1 MDDAAPGNSLSP
13 ASDSWVTAVHLSR
26 DDSNPR
32 GSGVLIDARRVLTCA
47 HVVYSGPEA
56 YPELWVAFPKAED
69 LMYRRIKV
77 REVMAPPVERRGRQ
91 DVAVLVLDEPVPV
104 EFAARLL
111 CPSSKELVNKR
122 WWAFGFPDGNQG
134 DVLGDSA
141 GGRIGESLAY
151 GWVRLDNIE
160 GDGVRPGY
168 SGGALWSA
176 DYKAV
181 VGLVAQ
187 GRKKDGYA
195 RAVTMR
201 AVAACLPEQELHLL
215 TDWSAE
221 DAGDVALSAWGWTLS
236 KDPESGR
243 HWRPRARGVGSEA
256 ERGFRFC
263 GRAAALRD
271 IVGWIG
277 DSAGDHR
284 QVLLVTGSPGVGK
297 SAVLGRVVTT
307 ADPEIAALLPEHDDA
322 LRAPSGAVAC
332 AVHARHKTALEV
344 AREIATAACAP
355 CPDEVEQLPTLLRS
369 ALENREPG
377 RFSILID
384 ALDEARTPADARTI
398 MRHIA
403 VATAESCA
411 DLGVRVVVGS
421 RRTDDSGD
429 LLAPFRAALRIV
441 DLDTPGYFEPQDLA
455 RYALATL
462 QLVGDERRDSP
473 YADEAVAKPV
483 SDRIAEMAQGNFLI
497 AGLVA
502 RTHGLHD
509 RRVTDIAKLR
519 FTATVDAALRDYL
532 ARLPDV
538 EGVAALE
545 VLTALAYADSPG
557 FSVELWR
564 EAVRAVGGSAPE
576 PRALSTFA
584 RTSAANFLVESSDPD
599 SVTGSFR
606 LFHQALNEALLADR
620 AAEGT
625 LSHDEAHIARALMSL
640 GSPDWQRA
648 PGYLLRSL
656 PGHAVRGGVLD
667 ELLADEAYPLHAD
680 LRRLV
685 PAVKAATSA
694 LARARARLLRT
705 TPQALDASAED
716 RVALFSVTEAREHLG
731 RSFRDSAV
739 PTSYRALWAVGA
751 PHTDDIVLEGHT
763 DWVNTVCVIPTA
775 GRTTLASAGNDGTVR
790 LWNPDTGEEVR
801 VLHAH
806 AGAVRALCSLPT
818 QHGALLASAGDDG
831 IVRLWNPDTGDTRRT
846 LEGHAGWITALCTI
860 EQDEHAL
867 LASAGNDGTVR
878 LWNPDTGEEVRVLHA
893 HAGAVR
899 ALCSLPTQHGALL
912 AGAANDGA
920 IRLWE
925 PGTGDV
931 VQVLEDGPGLV
942 TALCVVDLDGR
953 ALLASARIDGSV
965 CLHDAGGETVRTF
978 ESAGGLIT
986 ALHPVEVDGRT
997 LLASAGDDRFIHLQD
1012 AVTGDEVRVLEGHT
1026 EDVQDVCLVLSDGRA
1041 LLASA
1046 GNDNTV
1052 RLWDT
1057 GSQGVVTMVEPLE
1070 PVEALCAIEGEQ
1082 GALLATVGHGGALRL
1097 WDPATGE
1104 TRRTIKGHTGDITA
1118 LCTIE
1123 VNGRALLASAG
1134 SDRLIRLSNPDTG
1147 ETVRA
1152 LDIENGSVR
1161 AMCQVSTDERVLLA
1175 AADDD
1180 GVVRLHDPD
1189 SGETLHVLPAVKLRA
1204 VLSLCSVVVGER
1216 AYLATA
1222 LDNNAVALWDTQSA
1236 TVVREL
1242 AGHTDWVRG
1251 MCVVSVR
1258 GRTLLATA
1266 AEDRTVRLW
1275 DPDTGEAVATLQG
1288 HTAGVSAV
1296 CSVTVGTRTV
1306 LVSAG
1311 DDRTVRLWDP
1321 EPAHAGAVIPVRS
1334 PVRSLA
1340 PHNHRVFSGFTDGL
1354 LALVLD

>member
-1 MDDAAPGNSLSP
+1 MDDVAPRHGLSP
-13 ASDSWVTAVHLSR
+13 ASDSWVTAIHISQ
-26 DDSNPR
+26 DDPSPR
-32 GSGVLIDARRVLTCA
+32 GSGFLIDGRRVLTCA
-47 HVVYSGPEA
+47 HVVHSGPVA
-56 YPELWVAFPKAED
+56 HPELWVAFPKAED
-69 LMYRRIKV
+69 LMNRRIKV
-77 REVMAPPVERRGRQ
+77 QEVVAPAVESRGQQ
-91 DVAVLVLDEPVPV
+91 DVAILVLEEPVPA
-104 EFAARLL
+104 EFAAPLL
-111 CPSSKELVNKR
+111 RPSPKELVGKR
-122 WWAFGFPDGNQG
+122 WWAFGFPDGF
-134 DVLGDSA
+134 LGDSA
-141 GGRIGESLAY
+141 SGLIGESLGY
-151 GWVRLDNIE
+151 GWVRLDNNDS
-160 GDGVRPGY
+160 DGVQSGF

-176 DYKAV
+176 DYGAV

-187 GRKKDGYA
+187 GRKRDGFG

-201 AVAACLPEQELHLL
+201 AVAACLPDQQLHLL
-215 TDWSAE
+215 TDWTTE

-236 KDPESGR
+236 NDPESGK

-263 GRAAALRD
+263 GRAAALRV
-271 IVGWIG
+271 IVDWIG
-277 DSAGDHR
+277 DSVEDHR

-322 LRAPSGAVAC
+322 LLAPTGAVAC

-355 CPDEVEQLPTLLRS
+355 RPDEVEELPTLLRDS
-369 ALENREPG
+369 LEDRELG
-377 RFSILID
+377 NFTILID
-384 ALDEARTPADARTI
+384 ALDEARTPADARAI

-429 LLAPFRAALRIV
+429 LLTPFRTALRIV
-441 DLDTPGYFEPQDLA
+441 DLDTPEYFEQQDLA

-462 QLVGDERRDSP
+462 QLLGDERRGSP
-473 YADEAVAKPV
+473 YTDESVAKPV
-483 SDRIAEMAQGNFLI
+483 ADRIAEMAQGNFLI

-509 RRVTDIAKLR
+509 RQATDIAELR
-519 FTATVDAALRDYL
+519 FTATVGAALRDYL

-538 EGVAALE
+538 EGVAALDL
-545 VLTALAYADSPG
+545 LTVLAYADSPG
-557 FSVELWR
+557 LTVELWR
-564 EAVRAVGGSAPE
+564 TAIMAVGGSAPAT
-576 PRALSTFA
+576 RALSTFA

-599 SVTGSFR
+599 AVTGSFR

-620 AAEGT
+620 TVEGA
-625 LSHDEAHIARALMSL
+625 LAHDEGRIAQALMSL
-640 GSPDWQRA
+640 GSHNWQNA
-648 PGYLLRSL
+648 PAYLLRSL
-656 PGHAVRGGVLD
+656 PRHAVRGGVLD
-667 ELLADEAYPLHAD
+667 ELLEDEDYPLHAD
-680 LRRLV
+680 LRRLI
-685 PAVKAATSA
+685 PAVKAATST
-694 LARARARLLRT
+694 LARNRARLLRT
-705 TPQALDASAED
+705 TPQALDASAAD

-731 RSFRDSAV
+731 CSFRDSTV
-739 PTSYRALWAVGA
+739 PTSYRAIWAVGA

-763 DWVNTVCVIPTA
+763 DWVNTVCAISTEE

-801 VLHAH
+801 VLRGH
-806 AGAVRALCSLPT
+806 AGAVRALCALPT
-818 QHGALLASAGDDG
+818 KQGILLASAGNDG
-831 IVRLWNPDTGDTRRT
+831 IVRLWNPDTGETRGT
-846 LEGHAGWITALCTI
+846 FEGHTGWITALCSI
-860 EQDEHAL
+860 DRNDQNL

-878 LWNPDTGEEVRVLHA
+878 LWNLDSGEEVRVLQA

-899 ALCSLPTQHGALL
+899 ALCTLPTKQGVLL
-912 AGAANDGA
+912 VSAGNDGA

-925 PGTGDV
+925 PDTGNV
-931 VQVLEDGPGLV
+931 VQVLEDGSGWV
-942 TALCVVDLDGR
+942 TAMCVIDLDGR
-953 ALLASARIDGSV
+953 ALLASARIDGPVLLQDIS
-965 CLHDAGGETVRTF
+965 GETVCSL
-978 ESAGGLIT
+978 EGAGGLIT
-986 ALHPVEVDGRT
+986 ALHPLEVEGRT
-997 LLASAGDDRFIHLQD
+997 LLVSAGDDRLIYLKD

-1026 EDVQDVCLVLSDGRA
+1026 EVVQDVCLVVSDGRA

-1057 GSQGVVTMVEPLE
+1057 GTQGVVTMVEPLE
-1070 PVEALCAIEGEQ
+1070 PLEPVEALCVVEGEQ
-1082 GALLATVGHGGALRL
+1082 GTLLASVGHGGTLRL
-1097 WDPATGE
+1097 WDPDTGE
-1104 TRRTIKGHTGDITA
+1104 TRLTIKAHTSDITA
-1118 LCTIE
+1118 LCAID
-1123 VNGRALLASAG
+1123 VGGRILLASAG
-1134 SDRLIRLSNPDTG
+1134 SDRIMRLSCPDTG
-1147 ETVRA
+1147 ESVRA
-1152 LDIENGSVR
+1152 LETNEWSVR
-1161 AMCQVSTDERVLLA
+1161 AMCQVSTGGRILLA

-1189 SGETLHVLPAVKLRA
+1189 SGEVLHVLPAVRLRA
-1204 VLSLCSVVVGER
+1204 VLSLCSVVAGGR

-1222 LDNNAVALWDTQSA
+1222 WDNNTVGLWDMENA

-1242 AGHTDWVRG
+1242 TGHTDWVRG
-1251 MCVVSVR
+1251 MCVVSAH
-1258 GRTLLATA
+1258 GRALLATA

-1275 DPDTGEAVATLQG
+1275 DPETGEAVATLEG
-1288 HTAGVSAV
+1288 HTARVSAV
-1296 CSVTVGTRTV
+1296 CSITVGNRTL

-1321 EPAHAGAVIPVRS
+1321 EPAHAGVVIPVRS

-1340 PHNHRVFSGFTDGL
+1340 SHNRRVFSGFTDGL

>member
-1 MDDAAPGNSLSP
+1 MTAIHLGQDDP
-13 ASDSWVTAVHLSR
+13 
-26 DDSNPR
+26 NPR
-32 GSGVLIDARRVLTCA
+32 GSGFLIDARRVLTCA
-47 HVVYSGPEA
+47 HVVHPGPVA
-56 YPELWVAFPKAED
+56 HPELWVAFPKAED
-69 LMYRRIKV
+69 LMNRRIKV
-77 REVMAPPVERRGRQ
+77 QEVIAPPVELRSQQ
-91 DVAVLVLDEPVPV
+91 DVAVLVLEEPVSA

-111 CPSSKELVNKR
+111 RPTSKELVSKR
-122 WWAFGFPDGNQG
+122 WWAFGFPDGM
-134 DVLGDSA
+134 LGDSA
-141 GGRIGESLAY
+141 GGLIGESLGY
-151 GWVRLDNIE
+151 GWVRLDNSE
-160 GDGVRPGY
+160 GDGVQAGY

-176 DYKAV
+176 DYQAV

-201 AVAACLPEQELHLL
+201 AVAACLPDQQLHLL
-215 TDWSAE
+215 TDWSTQ

-236 KDPESGR
+236 NDPESGK

-263 GRAAALRD
+263 GRAEALRAVVD
-271 IVGWIG
+271 WIT
-277 DSAGDHR
+277 DSDGDHR

-322 LRAPSGAVAC
+322 LRAPTGAVAC

-355 CPDEVEQLPTLLRS
+355 RPDEVEELPTLLRG
-369 ALENREPG
+369 ALENRARG
-377 RFSILID
+377 SFSILID

-421 RRTDDSGD
+421 RRTDDCGD
-429 LLAPFRAALRIV
+429 LLAPFQTALQIV
-441 DLDTPGYFEPQDLA
+441 DLDAPAYFAQQDLS

-462 QLVGDERRDSP
+462 QLLGDERRDSP
-473 YADEAVAKPV
+473 YADESVAKPV
-483 SDRIAEMAQGNFLI
+483 ADRIAEMAQGNFLI

-509 RRVTDIAKLR
+509 QQAMDIAQLR

-532 ARLPDV
+532 ARLQDV

-557 FSVELWR
+557 FTVELWR
-564 EAVRAVGGSAPE
+564 EAIRAVGDSAPDE
-576 PRALSTFA
+576 RALRTFA

-599 SVTGSFR
+599 GVTGNFR

-620 AAEGT
+620 TAEGA
-625 LSHDEAHIARALMSL
+625 LAHDEGRIARALMSL
-640 GSPDWQRA
+640 GSSDWQRA

-667 ELLADEAYPLHAD
+667 ELLEDEDYPLHAD
-680 LRRLV
+680 LRRLI
-685 PAVKAATSA
+685 PAVKAATST

-705 TPQALDASAED
+705 TPQALDASAAD

-739 PTSYRALWAVGA
+739 PTSYRAVWAVGA

-763 DWVNTVCVIPTA
+763 DWVNTVCAISA
-775 GRTTLASAGNDGTVR
+775 GGRTVLASASNDGTVR

-801 VLHAH
+801 VLQAH
-806 AGAVRALCSLPT
+806 AGAVRALSPLST
-818 QHGALLASAGDDG
+818 KQGIFLASAGNDG
-831 IVRLWNPDTGDTRRT
+831 AVRLWNPDTGDTRRT
-846 LEGHAGWITALCTI
+846 FEGHTGWITALCTI
-860 EQDEHAL
+860 DWNEHTL
-867 LASAGNDGTVR
+867 LASAGSDGTVR
-878 LWNPDTGEEVRVLHA
+878 LWNPDTGEEVRVLQA

-899 ALCSLPTQHGALL
+899 ALCPLLTQQGVLL
-912 AGAANDGA
+912 ASAGNDGVV
-920 IRLWE
+920 RLWE
-925 PGTGDV
+925 PDTGNV
-931 VQVLEDGPGLV
+931 VQVLEDGPGWV
-942 TALCVVDLDGR
+942 TALCVIDLDGR
-953 ALLASARIDGSV
+953 TLLASARIDGPVLLQDTS
-965 CLHDAGGETVRTF
+965 GETVRTLK
-978 ESAGGLIT
+978 SAGGLLT
-986 ALHPVEVDGRT
+986 TLHPVELDGRT
-997 LLASAGDDRFIHLQD
+997 LLASAGDDRLIYLQD
-1012 AVTGDEVRVLEGHT
+1012 AGTGDEVRVLEGHT
-1026 EDVQDVCLVLSDGRA
+1026 DVVQGMCVVVSDGHA

-1052 RLWDT
+1052 RLWDA
-1057 GSQGVVTMVEPLE
+1057 GDQGVVTMVEPLE
-1070 PVEALCAIEGEQ
+1070 PVEALCMIEGER
-1082 GALLATVGHGGALRL
+1082 GALLATVGHGGTLRL
-1097 WDPATGE
+1097 WDPGTGE
-1104 TRRTIKGHTGDITA
+1104 ARRTIKGHIGAVTA
-1118 LCTIE
+1118 LCTVE
-1123 VNGRALLASAG
+1123 VNGRTLLASAG
-1134 SDRLIRLSNPDTG
+1134 SDRNIRLWNPDTG
-1147 ETVRA
+1147 EAVRV
-1152 LDIENGSVR
+1152 LEMKEWSVR
-1161 AMCQVSTDERVLLA
+1161 AMCQVSSDGRVLLA

-1189 SGETLHVLPAVKLRA
+1189 SGEILQVLPAVGLRA
-1204 VLSLCSVVVGER
+1204 VLSLCSVVVGDR

-1222 LDNNAVALWDTQSA
+1222 WDNYTVALWDTQSA

-1242 AGHTDWVRG
+1242 TGHTDWVRD
-1251 MCVVSVR
+1251 MCVVSAQ

-1275 DPDTGEAVATLQG
+1275 APDTGEAVATLQG
-1288 HTAGVSAV
+1288 HTARVSAV
-1296 CSVTVGTRTV
+1296 CSITVGTRTV
-1306 LVSAG
+1306 LISAG

-1321 EPAHAGAVIPVRS
+1321 ELAHAGAVIPVRS

-1340 PHNHRVFSGFTDGL
+1340 SHNHSVFTGFTDGL
-1354 LALVLD
+1354 LALALD